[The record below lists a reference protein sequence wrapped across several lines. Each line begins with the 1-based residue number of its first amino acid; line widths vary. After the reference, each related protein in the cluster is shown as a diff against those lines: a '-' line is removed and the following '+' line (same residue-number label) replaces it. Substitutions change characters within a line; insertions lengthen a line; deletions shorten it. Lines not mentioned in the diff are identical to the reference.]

1 MIRRRTTTRA
11 STAIARAPTGGAKP
25 LARATR
31 ARGTR
36 SARDATPGR
45 ASSDDRDA
53 AKERTDARATDAMSS
68 DSDDASSSIDVEC
81 ALETLLDPKLTGAVT
96 KASVIELL
104 RDASAR
110 ALSET
115 SDRCACSR
123 RGCAYKKMVDCDE
136 LWWPR
141 YAEAWY
147 EPGMAPAFP
156 GKAPKDK
163 KSWKN
168 AYLAAKPEDGPT
180 AEEVARR
187 EAKVKKREEMLARW
201 KEENLAGSG
210 ALRGRA
216 AGVGDVVAP
225 VDLSD
230 KEAMRAFYK
239 SVRAK
244 PKGKSAR
251 GSHAP
256 VFGAD

>member
-1 MIRRRTTTRA
+1 
-11 STAIARAPTGGAKP
+11 
-25 LARATR
+25 
-31 ARGTR
+31 
-36 SARDATPGR
+36 
-45 ASSDDRDA
+45 
-53 AKERTDARATDAMSS
+53 MSS
-68 DSDDASSSIDVEC
+68 GDEASSSSVDAEC
-81 ALETLLDPKLTGAVT
+81 PLETLLDPKLTGAVT

-187 EAKVKKREEMLARW
+187 EAKVKKREEMLDQSLQAREQQLASGEAEVRARLDEANERESNADA
-201 KEENLAGSG
+201 KASAAMQAMAVAEESTA
-210 ALRGRA
+210 AAEAAAAEAVA
-216 AGVGDVVAP
+216 AG
-225 VDLSD
+225 
-230 KEAMRAFYK
+230 
-239 SVRAK
+239 
-244 PKGKSAR
+244 AR
-251 GSHAP
+251 P
-256 VFGAD
+256 TK

>member
-1 MIRRRTTTRA
+1 
-11 STAIARAPTGGAKP
+11 
-25 LARATR
+25 
-31 ARGTR
+31 
-36 SARDATPGR
+36 
-45 ASSDDRDA
+45 
-53 AKERTDARATDAMSS
+53 
-68 DSDDASSSIDVEC
+68 
-81 ALETLLDPKLTGAVT
+81 VT

>member
-1 MIRRRTTTRA
+1 MFARTRNGA
-11 STAIARAPTGGAKP
+11 SP
-25 LARATR
+25 
-31 ARGTR
+31 R
-36 SARDATPGR
+36 SGW
-45 ASSDDRDA
+45 SSGD
-53 AKERTDARATDAMSS
+53 E
-68 DSDDASSSIDVEC
+68 ASSSSVDAEC
-81 ALETLLDPKLTGAVT
+81 PLETLLDPKLTGAVT

-147 EPGMAPAFP
+147 EPGMAPACP